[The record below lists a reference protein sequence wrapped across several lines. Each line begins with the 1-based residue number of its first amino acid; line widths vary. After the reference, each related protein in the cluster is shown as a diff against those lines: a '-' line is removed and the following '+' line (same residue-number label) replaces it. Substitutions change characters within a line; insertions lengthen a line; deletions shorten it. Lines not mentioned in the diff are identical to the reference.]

1 MQNSINGAKLQKQA
15 LNISV
20 NILRWAFF
28 GLIAFVVIYPLFVQT
43 ATVFMIKEDIYNMAV
58 RYIPRNF
65 TLKNFANAWDS
76 LELEET
82 YPKTILYTLA
92 VTLLNVTSC
101 TLVGYSLARFKFALN
116 KPLTVLCVIGLVLP
130 PDLLQI
136 PLFNFFRNFNLF
148 GLIPLI
154 NNGEPLNFIDTPI
167 PGIVLAALAAGFRCG
182 LYILIMRQ
190 FFGGMPKEM
199 EEAASIDGC
208 NPMGTFFRIMLP
220 GAKTMMITIGL
231 FSFVWTWTDCDFNY
245 NFMRQ
250 ANILPVLLRDFN
262 GTTSDATAV
271 DQASLSLQSYAGI
284 LYLVVP
290 LLILY
295 LFTQRYFVESVERS
309 GLVG

>member
-1 MQNSINGAKLQKQA
+1 
-15 LNISV
+15 
-20 NILRWAFF
+20 
-28 GLIAFVVIYPLFVQT
+28 
-43 ATVFMIKEDIYNMAV
+43 
-58 RYIPRNF
+58 
-65 TLKNFANAWDS
+65 
-76 LELEET
+76 
-82 YPKTILYTLA
+82 
-92 VTLLNVTSC
+92 
-101 TLVGYSLARFKFALN
+101 
-116 KPLTVLCVIGLVLP
+116 
-130 PDLLQI
+130 
-136 PLFNFFRNFNLF
+136 
-148 GLIPLI
+148 
-154 NNGEPLNFIDTPI
+154 
-167 PGIVLAALAAGFRCG
+167 
-182 LYILIMRQ
+182 
-190 FFGGMPKEM
+190 M